1 MVSAWGAADLE
12 LAVERHATSKLPDG
26 DLSQIGTL
34 GFRGEALP
42 SIGSV
47 ATLDIFSRA
56 RDARDGSHI
65 RVDQGL
71 KHRLAPAAQPRGT
84 RVEVRELFAAT
95 PARLKFLKSD
105 RTESSAVADV
115 LQRLAM
121 AHPEVWFALSGP
133 DISGFDYA
141 ACTGDAD
148 GLLQRLTQI
157 LGKDFHANAL
167 PLDAEREGVRHWG
180 FAGLPTWHRA
190 NSNGQ
195 YFFVN
200 DRPVR
205 DKLFAGAARGAY
217 VDYLPAG
224 RYPALALFVTCDP
237 REVDVNVHPAK
248 AEVRFRDPGLVR
260 GLVVGAVKQTL
271 EAARHPR
278 DAEQRQCC
286 GRSFGAPPE

>member
-1 MVSAWGAADLE
+1 M
-12 LAVERHATSKLPDG
+12 
-26 DLSQIGTL
+26 
-34 GFRGEALP
+34 
-42 SIGSV
+42 
-47 ATLDIFSRA
+47 
-56 RDARDGSHI
+56 
-65 RVDQGL
+65 
-71 KHRLAPAAQPRGT
+71 
-84 RVEVRELFAAT
+84 RELFAAT
-95 PARLKFLKSD
+95 PARLKFLKTD
-105 RTESSAVADV
+105 RTESLAVADV
-115 LQRLAM
+115 VQRLAM
-121 AHPEVWFALSGP
+121 AHPEVRFALSGP

-141 ACTGDAD
+141 ACTAMLRGCCS
-148 GLLQRLTQI
+148 GSHKI

-167 PLDAEREGVRHWG
+167 RLDAEREGVRLWG

-248 AEVRFRDPGLVR
+248 AEVRFRDPGLIR

-271 EAARHPR
+271 EGRAPSR
-278 DAEQRQCC
+278 DTKQRQHCP
-286 GRSFGAPPE
+286 RSFGAPPKQ

>member
-1 MVSAWGAADLE
+1 MPVRRLDPVLVDRIAAGEVIERPAAAVKELVENALDAGATRIDVAIEAGGRRLIRVIDDGQGMGAADLE

-56 RDARDGSHI
+56 TDTRYGSHI

-71 KHRLAPAAQPRGT
+71 KHKLAPAAQPQGT

-95 PARLKFLKSD
+95 PARLKFLKTD
-105 RTESSAVADV
+105 RTESLAVADV
-115 LQRLAM
+115 VQRLAM
-121 AHPEVWFALSGP
+121 AHPEVRFALSGP

-141 ACTGDAD
+141 ACTADAA

-167 PLDAEREGVRHWG
+167 RLDAEREGVRLWG
-180 FAGLPTWHRA
+180 FAACRPGIAPTATGNIFSLMTGPCATSCSPARH
-190 NSNGQ
+190 
-195 YFFVN
+195 
-200 DRPVR
+200 
-205 DKLFAGAARGAY
+205 AAPMWIISRRGAIRRWRC
-217 VDYLPAG
+217 L
-224 RYPALALFVTCDP
+224 
-237 REVDVNVHPAK
+237 
-248 AEVRFRDPGLVR
+248 
-260 GLVVGAVKQTL
+260 
-271 EAARHPR
+271 
-278 DAEQRQCC
+278 
-286 GRSFGAPPE
+286 